1 MAVAYME
8 TAVPE
13 DLSKDYIKTLLS
25 IVEEDKKAILLYVA
39 FDLAVV
45 SLTLSEKLLQD
56 KGGREPFIAFGLGLL
71 LIAAA
76 LFFSYFRKM
85 HLATFE
91 IANCLLTLDTARAR
105 EIPKDV
111 WTEHKTGYIAAYVV
125 QLLGLALLIACYVAA

>member
-1 MAVAYME
+1 ME

-56 KGGREPFIAFGLGLL
+56 KGGREPFIALGLGFLL
-71 LIAAA
+71 LAAG

-91 IANCLLTLDTARAR
+91 IADCLPLLQTTKARDIPREVWKKHKAR
-105 EIPKDV
+105 
-111 WTEHKTGYIAAYVV
+111 YIAAYVV

>member
-1 MAVAYME
+1 MIRLVHLSDIHFGGENVAAV
-8 TAVPE
+8 
-13 DLSKDYIKTLLS
+13 
-25 IVEEDKKAILLYVA
+25 KAAADFVNAGA

-56 KGGREPFIAFGLGLL
+56 KGGREPFLAFGLGLL
-71 LIAAA
+71 LLAAG

>member
-1 MAVAYME
+1 ME

-56 KGGREPFIAFGLGLL
+56 KGGREPF
-71 LIAAA
+71 
-76 LFFSYFRKM
+76 
-85 HLATFE
+85 LAS
-91 IANCLLTLDTARAR
+91 
-105 EIPKDV
+105 
-111 WTEHKTGYIAAYVV
+111 
-125 QLLGLALLIACYVAA
+125 GLACCCWRPGCSSAISARCISRPSRLRIAC

>member
-1 MAVAYME
+1 M
-8 TAVPE
+8 PE
-13 DLSKDYIKTLLS
+13 DLKKDYIKTLLS
-25 IVEEDKKAILLYVA
+25 IVEEDKKAVLLYVA

-45 SLTLSEKLLQD
+45 SLTLSEKLLPD
-56 KGGREPFIAFGLGLL
+56 KGGHQPFIAFGLGLL

-76 LFFSYFRKM
+76 LFFDYFRKM

-91 IANCLLTLDTARAR
+91 IADCLQPLDTARAR

-111 WTEHKTGYIAAYVV
+111 WKKHKTGYIAAYVI

>member
-1 MAVAYME
+1 M
-8 TAVPE
+8 PE
-13 DLSKDYIKTLLS
+13 DLNKDYIQTLLG
-25 IVEEDKKAILLYVA
+25 IVEEDKKAVLLYVV

-56 KGGREPFIAFGLGLL
+56 KGGHQPFIALGLGLL

-76 LFFSYFRKM
+76 LFFNYFRKM

-91 IANCLLTLDTARAR
+91 IAECLLTLDTARAR
-105 EIPKDV
+105 ELPKNV
-111 WTEHKTGYIAAYVV
+111 WKDHKAGYCAAYII